1 MFAYIKGVLEEIHP
15 QKVVVDVN
23 GLGYEIKVSSSLIER
38 LPEKKSTVKIY
49 TYLNVRED
57 IQELYGFKTLDEK
70 DFFLKLISVKGLGPK
85 SALPIIASNN
95 ISGVIEAIK
104 KGDAKYLQKF
114 PGIGPKASQQ
124 IILDLHGKIDIDK
137 TIKTN
142 PKLLQAKAALE
153 SLGYKQKEI
162 KQVLPVI
169 ESNLDKEL
177 GDIIKIA
184 LRNLI

>member
-1 MFAYIKGVLEEIHP
+1 MYNYIKGNITYIGNGYIVLENNNI
-15 QKVVVDVN
+15 
-23 GLGYEIKVSSSLIER
+23 GYEIKSATPYDYKTGDEVIVYL
-38 LPEKKSTVKIY
+38 
-49 TYLNVRED
+49 YLNVRED
-57 IQELYGFKTLDEK
+57 IQELYGFKTLEEK

>member
-1 MFAYIKGVLEEIHP
+1 MYNYIKGKITYIANSYIVLENNNI
-15 QKVVVDVN
+15 
-23 GLGYEIKVSSSLIER
+23 GYEIKSAT
-38 LPEKKSTVKIY
+38 PYDYKIDDVVTIY
-49 TYLNVRED
+49 LYLNVRED
-57 IQELYGFKTLDEK
+57 IQELYGFKTLEEK
-70 DFFLKLISVKGLGPK
+70 EFFLKLISVKGLGPK

-104 KGDAKYLQKF
+104 EGDAKYLQKF

-142 PKLLQAKAALE
+142 PKLLDAKAALE

-162 KQVLPVI
+162 KQVLPII
-169 ESNLDKEL
+169 EANLDKEL
-177 GDIIKIA
+177 GELIKIA